1 MQNWRET
8 SVINLQIEII
18 FIHMLSEGKQ
28 YIQQKQIENPIIFL
42 IAPQY
47 IDAVK

>member
-1 MQNWRET
+1 
-8 SVINLQIEII
+8 
-18 FIHMLSEGKQ
+18 MLSEGKQ